1 MNMAIRLRR
10 ALRSESGDSVTVM
23 LITGMVFILVC
34 LGISVDMS
42 KNAAA
47 RQDYTSIAQESTQAA
62 IRLQDGSGNIECG
75 DTSTTTLRGLS
86 QMKSYV
92 SDFSQPAS
100 KRLAVQTYL
109 QKTGRLTATARAL
122 GSDSNYNRN
131 MRAMASNG
139 ASIDADGDRFSMK
152 LFCSSGISSSFGAG
166 KKNALTPGGSS
177 SKLNVISMEVND
189 WTDNFILGII
199 GLPMQS
205 YDVTAR
211 AIASWNGSA
220 VS

>member
-10 ALRSESGDSVTVM
+10 TLRSESGDSVTVM

-75 DTSTTTLRGLS
+75 DTSTTTLRGLA

-109 QKTGRLTATARAL
+109 QKTGRLTATTRSL

-139 ASIDADGDRFSMK
+139 ASIDADGDR
-152 LFCSSGISSSFGAG
+152 LSFIH
-166 KKNALTPGGSS
+166 T
-177 SKLNVISMEVND
+177 
-189 WTDNFILGII
+189 
-199 GLPMQS
+199 
-205 YDVTAR
+205 
-211 AIASWNGSA
+211 
-220 VS
+220 